1 MKTIRGAITADYNT
15 ENDIKK
21 STIELLEGVIK
32 ENSLNHDD
40 IESVIFT
47 VTNDLT
53 KTYPAKH
60 AREMGL
66 ENPTYMCMQEM
77 HVEGSLRKCIRI
89 LMFARMENRK
99 PNHVY
104 LKNASLLRPDLSR
117 ES

>member
-21 STIELLEGVIK
+21 STVELLECIIE
-32 ENSLNHDD
+32 ENSLSHDD
-40 IESVIFT
+40 IESIIFT

-53 KTYPAKH
+53 KSFPAKH

-89 LMFARMENRK
+89 LMFARMNERQPK
-99 PNHVY
+99 HIY
-104 LKNASLLRPDLSR
+104 LKNASRLRPDLSR
-117 ES
+117 EN